1 MTLFS
6 RLHRSLDPADTL
18 GELIFGFIMVLT
30 FTLGARLIYPE
41 ESTDGLLIAALGCN
55 IAWGIIDAF
64 LYLLGC
70 MFERRRVATLLAR
83 LAGVSS
89 HEQGLRLLRGELKND
104 LLDLGD
110 PEQRDRFY
118 ASIAAAVPTTPSRAL
133 HLTRDDMKGAIIIFF
148 LVALTAIPAALPF
161 FLLSDPLAALRT
173 SNVILISLLFLV
185 GYRWGGHVG
194 APPWLAGILIMS
206 LGIAMVLVAIP
217 LGG

>member
-1 MTLFS
+1 
-6 RLHRSLDPADTL
+6 
-18 GELIFGFIMVLT
+18 MVLT

-70 MFERRRVATLLAR
+70 MFERRRVASLLTR
-83 LAGVSS
+83 LAAESDG
-89 HEQGLRLLRGELKND
+89 ERALRMVQGELSSD

-110 PEQRDRFY
+110 PAQRDRFY
-118 ASIAAAVPTTPSRAL
+118 ASIAAVAHQAPSQPLRLTTEDMRGAVV
-133 HLTRDDMKGAIIIFF
+133 IFF
-148 LVALTAIPAALPF
+148 LVALTALPAALPF
-161 FLLSDPLAALRT
+161 FLIPEPLLALRT
-173 SNVILISLLFLV
+173 SNVILVSLLFLV

-206 LGIAMVLVAIP
+206 LGIVMVLVAIP

>member
-1 MTLFS
+1 MSLYS

-18 GELIFGFIMVLT
+18 GELIFGLIMVLT
-30 FTLGARLIYPE
+30 FTIGARLIYPE

-70 MFERRRVATLLAR
+70 VFERRRLSTLHAGLAAAADRETR
-83 LAGVSS
+83 LHV
-89 HEQGLRLLRGELKND
+89 LRGELSGP

-110 PEQRDRFY
+110 AGQRDAFY
-118 ASIAAAVPTTPSRAL
+118 ASIASAARAHPPQPVRVTGEDL
-133 HLTRDDMKGAIIIFF
+133 RGALMVFF
-148 LVALTAIPAALPF
+148 LVAVTAIPAALPF
-161 FLLSDPLAALRT
+161 LFIQDPLTALRT
-173 SNVILISLLFLV
+173 SNAILIGLLFLV

-194 APPWLAGILIMS
+194 APAWLAGLLIMS
-206 LGIAMVLVAIP
+206 LGVAMVAIAIP